1 MRIERPLARPSLRTP
16 LSCCVLSLLPLL
28 LVPPGLPATTLA
40 RLTLD
45 QMAAGSPAVARV
57 RCVRTESLW
66 KNGSIWTVATLQ
78 VVESVKGKL
87 PAEISVQLPGGRVGH
102 LTARVDGSPKF
113 THGEEAILFLAPA
126 GAGGFTVSGWAE
138 GTFRIGRDARTGE
151 ETVTQDS
158 SALAVF
164 DTATRTFRTDGIRR
178 MPMNEFRA
186 RLSAAVARGK
196 EKSR

>member
-1 MRIERPLARPSLRTP
+1 MEIERRISRRPRLTP
-16 LSCCVLSLLPLL
+16 LFWPALALLLLLP
-28 LVPPGLPATTLA
+28 PGARATTLA
-40 RLTLD
+40 RLTLE

-66 KNGSIWTVATLQ
+66 KGGSIWTVVTLQ
-78 VVESVKGKL
+78 VVEGVKGRL
-87 PAEISVQLPGGRVGH
+87 PGEISVQLPGGRVGH

-113 THGEEAILFLAPA
+113 TRGEEAILFLAPS
-126 GAGGFTVSGWAE
+126 GVAGGFTVSGWAE
-138 GTFRIGRDARTGE
+138 GTFRIGRDPRSGG

-178 MPMNEFRA
+178 MPMGEFRA
-186 RLSAAVARGK
+186 RLAVAVVRGK

>member
-1 MRIERPLARPSLRTP
+1 LA
-16 LSCCVLSLLPLL
+16 LL
-28 LVPPGLPATTLA
+28 LAPPGAHATTLA

-66 KNGSIWTVATLQ
+66 KNGSIWTIATLQ

-102 LTARVDGSPKF
+102 FTATVDGSPKF
-113 THGEEAILFLAPA
+113 TGGEEAVLFLAPA
-126 GAGGFTVSGWAE
+126 GSSRFTVSGWAE
-138 GTFRIGRDARTGE
+138 GTFRIGRDRHTGE

-164 DTATRTFRTDGIRR
+164 DPATRTFRTDGIRR
-178 MPMNEFRA
+178 MPMGEFRV
-186 RLSAAVARGK
+186 RLAAAVARSK

>member
-1 MRIERPLARPSLRTP
+1 MKIERRISRRPQLTP
-16 LSCCVLSLLPLL
+16 LFWSALALLL
-28 LVPPGLPATTLA
+28 LVPPGARATTLA
-40 RLTLD
+40 RLTLE

-87 PAEISVQLPGGRVGH
+87 PVEISVQLPGGRVGH
-102 LTARVDGSPKF
+102 FTTTVDGSPKF
-113 THGEEAILFLAPA
+113 TRGEEAILFLAPSNVS
-126 GAGGFTVSGWAE
+126 GRFTVSGWAE
-138 GTFRIGRDARTGE
+138 GTFRIGRDPRTGG

-164 DTATRTFRTDGIRR
+164 DTATRTFHTGGIRR
-178 MPMNEFRA
+178 MPMGEFRA
-186 RLSAAVARGK
+186 RLALAVASGK
-196 EKSR
+196 EKTR